1 LTVVVELLLGSLPP
15 APLLVVKAAD
25 VVVLDTTFVLGLV
38 LVVATAVVLL
48 LDEVILVLPLLTE
61 AGPALAA
68 GGEAIELV
76 VVTERGPPTV
86 IASSCGFGLAS
97 RPDWSVPPLG
107 VTSS

>member
-1 LTVVVELLLGSLPP
+1 VVVELLLVSLPP

-61 AGPALAA
+61 AGPGLAA
-68 GGEAIELV
+68 GGEAIGLV
-76 VVTERGPPTV
+76 VVPERGPPTV
-86 IASSCGFGLAS
+86 IASSCGLGLAS
-97 RPDWSVPPLG
+97 SPDWSVPPLG